1 MCIFK
6 GPLVDTISVWA
17 DVLLAWAECPH
28 PHASVGASTWK
39 SGWSCLCLPTP
50 LGPCSAPSATASSST
65 PQHWRVCPSA
75 GRIGSCQN
83 PQGHRGVWLS
93 PAISCL
99 APGPL
104 SRLGLVTGAGV
115 SGECEVGRGC
125 PDPPSSDQIHPS
137 DQIHK
142 QGSLYG
148 VGYLELRWYWLR
160 LLAWLGSP
168 SWSGGACQGQEA
180 GPVPCPE
187 TGGQWS
193 RGEGST
199 SKECPPPFPPLSLT
213 RAGVLGPAGLLGP
226 PVSLVEHLR
235 GWHLGI
241 WDLGRTDA

>member
-1 MCIFK
+1 MPSPPRICWRLYLEEWLVLPVPAHSSWPMLSTLCNCFIIHPPALESV
-6 GPLVDTISVWA
+6 PLSWKNR
-17 DVLLAWAECPH
+17 VL
-28 PHASVGASTWK
+28 S
-39 SGWSCLCLPTP
+39 
-50 LGPCSAPSATASSST
+50 
-65 PQHWRVCPSA
+65 
-75 GRIGSCQN
+75 N

-93 PAISCL
+93 PTISCL